1 MGHFLPFDPP
11 NNPKIK
17 IFKKWKNMP
26 RDIIILHLCTIN
38 DNHMYSSWD
47 MEHDRHFFVIL
58 TIFCPFTPVTTQKI
72 KTLKKWKKRFEI
84 LSFHTC
90 APQMKIIW
98 CMVLEI
104 WSVTDTF
111 FSNCGSFFALLPIE
125 QPRKSKFWKNRN
137 AWRCHHFT
145 QVHHNDNHMMY
156 GSCNMKHNRQFFV
169 ILDHF
174 LHFNLTKNQK
184 NKNFEKIKKK
194 KKGKYYH
201 LTHAPIIMIR
211 CMVPEIWCDTDGRMD
226 RWTENVTYGGGRPT

>member
-1 MGHFLPFDPP
+1 
-11 NNPKIK
+11 
-17 IFKKWKNMP
+17 MP

-184 NKNFEKIKKK
+184 NKNFEKMKKK
-194 KKGKYYH
+194 PGD
-201 LTHAPIIMIR
+201 TIILLKCIKNHDHILYCSWDIAR
-211 CMVPEIWCDTDGRMD
+211 DGRNCYFSS
-226 RWTENVTYGGGRPT
+226 WTIFCPFTPISAQKNQN